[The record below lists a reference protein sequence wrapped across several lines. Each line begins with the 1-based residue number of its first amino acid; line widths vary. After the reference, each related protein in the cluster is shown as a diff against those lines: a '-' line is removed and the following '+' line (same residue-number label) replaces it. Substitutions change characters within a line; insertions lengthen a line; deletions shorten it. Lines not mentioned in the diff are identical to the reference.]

1 MGPLCL
7 SIPALL
13 VRSLYYAQIPT
24 HLWIVQSL
32 VHLSALSCNEEHLGN
47 PEPRTIDT
55 ALGRETV
62 RREQFTANAP
72 GELVRISQDGKEQW
86 AVLPAS
92 LPPAWRPDLSVINR
106 LVFAERALG
115 ALNGLGE
122 MLPNPHLLI
131 RPFLQRE
138 AVASSR
144 IEGTLTDLQQ
154 LMLFE
159 ADETA
164 APETGDAREV
174 GNYVRALTY
183 GLTQP
188 PDRSI
193 SPALIRELHHLLMDD
208 VRGGDRNPGRF
219 RQRQVFISGRGAEGM
234 SFVPP
239 PPTDVPV
246 LIDQLAKFVDESS
259 ELPELVRIAL
269 VHYQF
274 ETIHPFEDGN
284 GRVGRLLMSLLL
296 CRWGLLRK
304 PLLYLSGYF
313 EQNREAYI
321 NGLLAVSQQGAWDPW
336 IDLCLDA
343 VTIQARDGL
352 ERSRRLLDLRDRYRA
367 HVQTG
372 KQAGVLPVIDSLF
385 EWPTTTVKQLEE
397 RLDMPRFS
405 AQRYVTALS
414 EQGVLVELTGR
425 QRNRVFAAHEVI
437 RILSEP

>member
-1 MGPLCL
+1 M
-7 SIPALL
+7 
-13 VRSLYYAQIPT
+13 
-24 HLWIVQSL
+24 
-32 VHLSALSCNEEHLGN
+32 
-47 PEPRTIDT
+47 
-55 ALGRETV
+55 
-62 RREQFTANAP
+62 RRDQFTNDAP
-72 GELVRISQDGKEQW
+72 GELIRISQDGREQW
-86 AVLPAS
+86 AFLPAP
-92 LPPAWRPDLSVINR
+92 LPPTWAPDLSVVNR
-106 LVFAERALG
+106 LVAAERALG

-144 IEGTLTDLQQ
+144 IEGTVTDLQQ

-164 APETGDAREV
+164 APAPADAREV

-183 GLTQP
+183 GLDQP
-188 PDRSI
+188 PDRSV
-193 SPALIRELHHLLMDD
+193 SPALIRELHHLLMQD
-208 VRGGDRNPGRF
+208 VRGGDRDPGRF

-234 SFVPP
+234 RFVPP

-246 LIDQLAKFVDESS
+246 LIDQLATFINARS
-259 ELPELVRIAL
+259 ELPDLVRIAL

-296 CRWGLLRK
+296 CRWGLLWK

-321 NGLLAVSQQGAWDPW
+321 DGLLSVSQHGTWDAW
-336 IDLCLDA
+336 IDLCLEA
-343 VTIQARDGL
+343 VTVQARDGM
-352 ERSRRLLDLRDRYRA
+352 ERSRRLLDLRESYRA
-367 HVQTG
+367 RFQTG

-385 EWPTTTVKQLEE
+385 DRPTTTVKQLEE

-405 AQRYVTALS
+405 AQRYVTALV
-414 EQGVLVELTGR
+414 EEGVLIELTGR
-425 QRNRVFAAHEVI
+425 QRNRVFGAHEVI